1 LRSVIESDGLIDIVG
16 EAESGD
22 VALAEIERL
31 MPDIAVLDVN
41 MPVADGL
48 AIARELQR
56 RILPTVAIFLTMHA
70 DEAIFNAALDAD
82 VKGFVIKDS
91 AASDIVTAIR
101 LVKNGKDFFSRELSG
116 FVENRRKGK
125 RSPVE
130 DLTTAER
137 RVLRLIADSK
147 STKQIADELFISTRT
162 VDHHRA
168 NIAAKLN
175 LSGKNALFN
184 FAINNKIVL

>member
-1 LRSVIESDGLIDIVG
+1 MIESDGLIDIVG